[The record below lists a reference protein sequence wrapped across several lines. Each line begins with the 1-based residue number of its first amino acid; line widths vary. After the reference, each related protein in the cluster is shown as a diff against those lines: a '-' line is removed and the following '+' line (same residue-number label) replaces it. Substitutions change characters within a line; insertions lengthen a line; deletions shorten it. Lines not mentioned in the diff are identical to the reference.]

1 MRPAAQRRTN
11 RRGLAALVL
20 GCAICIVSILER
32 PARAGE
38 ILVLQIKVADGR
50 IDPQSKQ
57 SVIFIKLTEE
67 SKRLVAAMTEK
78 NIGKSTELRVDG
90 TVLMKP
96 IIREPLL
103 AGVFEISG
111 NLSLSE
117 AKAVAKRMANGAK
130 VELEVMD

>member
-1 MRPAAQRRTN
+1 VKPARSRTE
-11 RRGLAALVL
+11 RRGSAAFVL
-20 GCAICIVSILER
+20 GCALCIASMIGV

-67 SKRLVAAMTEK
+67 SKRMVAAMTEK

-90 TVLMKP
+90 QVLMKP
-96 IIREPLL
+96 VIREALL

-117 AKAVAKRMANGAK
+117 AKAVAKRMASGAK

>member
-1 MRPAAQRRTN
+1 MI
-11 RRGLAALVL
+11 GV
-20 GCAICIVSILER
+20 

-67 SKRLVAAMTEK
+67 SKRMVAAMTEK

-90 TVLMKP
+90 QVLMKP
-96 IIREPLL
+96 VIREALL

-117 AKAVAKRMANGAK
+117 AKAVAKRMASGAK

>member
-1 MRPAAQRRTN
+1 VRGAAQGRTN
-11 RRGLAALVL
+11 RRGFAALVIGCAVCLAALCRV
-20 GCAICIVSILER
+20 

-96 IIREPLL
+96 VIREPLL

-117 AKAVAKRMANGAK
+117 AKAVAKRMASGAK